1 MARRIPGGRRIGA
14 LAILVTL
21 LVAVVGPSP
30 PAHAVPPGCAE
41 VVSDPSE
48 SAGEV
53 SGHSDA
59 YHCHGVR
66 SVRIVTCLHKARWWG
81 LQTIACSHGG
91 WIAADAY
98 STRPVT
104 ADCGR
109 RGDRYRWVVR
119 GVYEY
124 DRDGD
129 RRADR
134 VEEHWGA
141 MQELTCSA

>member
-1 MARRIPGGRRIGA
+1 MPRWIPGRRRVA
-14 LAILVTL
+14 LLAILVAL
-21 LVAVVGPSP
+21 LPVAGPSP
-30 PAHAVPPGCAE
+30 PAHAGPPGCHE
-41 VVSDPSE
+41 VVSGPSE

-53 SGHSDA
+53 TGRSTA
-59 YHCHGVR
+59 YYCHGVR

-91 WIAADAY
+91 WTPADAY
-98 STRPVT
+98 STRPAS

-119 GVYEY
+119 GVYHY

-129 RRADR
+129 HRADR

-141 MQELTCSA
+141 MRELTCSA